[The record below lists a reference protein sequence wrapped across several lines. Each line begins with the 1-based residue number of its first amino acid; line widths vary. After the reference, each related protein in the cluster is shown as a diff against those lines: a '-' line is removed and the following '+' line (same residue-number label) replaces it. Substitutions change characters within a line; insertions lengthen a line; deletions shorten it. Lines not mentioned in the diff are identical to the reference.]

1 MTINKILHW
10 GAFPNEEDGGAVVNY
25 YLLKMLNYLDP
36 NRLYYAIPKVPHMLA
51 SNELPFV
58 EFMIPKY
65 KMGLAKEN
73 KHLFKQIPQYMFVN
87 KIPLLVMFHIP
98 WEFYPMANSVKQIG
112 GKTLIH
118 QTVHWK
124 TDHMFKSK
132 YLNDIDSWIVP
143 TRWAED
149 QLNTVGKVGRKKI
162 KYLPHAVNVEKFYP
176 HQTKFREQLGL
187 KPNQKII
194 LIAGRCSLA
203 KGLHEVIPVMRPIIK
218 DYDAIFVIRAGIH
231 ERVAKSKEIGHIIK
245 MLSMQTRNIAFMP
258 RWMPPSMMEELMASA
273 DILLQSS
280 GHEGF
285 DVPLIEA
292 MACKVAIAVN
302 NIPNHWEVMGSKNR
316 LCGIFMQPTV
326 TAEILNDGKQPIK
339 VPSSDV
345 IEGTLRF
352 MLENPDECQSYAE
365 HGYARVRRNYNL
377 AKVANDWLNHMD
389 SLFPEKS
396 PSIDRRIIDKLRE
409 KNES

>member
-1 MTINKILHW
+1 MKLKKSLVW
-10 GAFPNEEDGGAVVNY
+10 GALPWEQDGGAVVAY
-25 YLLKMLNYLDP
+25 YLYKMINYLEP
-36 NRLYYAIPKVPHMLA
+36 NHELFGIPKVPHMLA
-51 SNELPFV
+51 ADELPFM

-65 KMGLAKEN
+65 NQGLAKEN
-73 KHLFKQIPQYMFVN
+73 KHLFKQIPQYMLAN
-87 KIPLLVMFHIP
+87 GIPLLTMWHIP
-98 WEFYPMANSVKQIG
+98 WEFYPMTNYVRQVG

-124 TDHMFKSK
+124 TDNMFKSK
-132 YLNDIDSWIVP
+132 YLNDVDSWVVP
-143 TRWAED
+143 TRWAGD
-149 QLNTVGKVGRKKI
+149 QLNAVGKVGRKKI
-162 KYLPHAVNVEKFYP
+162 KYLPHGVNIEKFYP
-176 HQTKFREQLGL
+176 HPTKFREQLGL

-203 KGLHEVIPVMRPIIK
+203 KGLQEVIPVMRPIIK
-218 DYDAIFVIRAGIH
+218 DYDAVFVIRAGIH
-231 ERVAKSKEIGHIIK
+231 KQIAKSKEIGYIIK
-245 MLSMQTRNIAFMP
+245 TLSRQTRNIAFMP

-273 DILLQSS
+273 DILLQPS

-292 MACKVAIAVN
+292 MATKVAIAVC

-326 TAEILNDGKQPIK
+326 VAETVNDGKQPVK

-365 HGYARVRRNYNL
+365 HGYTRVRRNYNL
-377 AKVANDWLNHMD
+377 AKIASDWLDHMD
-389 SLFPEKS
+389 SLEETK
-396 PSIDRRIIDKLRE
+396 
-409 KNES
+409 